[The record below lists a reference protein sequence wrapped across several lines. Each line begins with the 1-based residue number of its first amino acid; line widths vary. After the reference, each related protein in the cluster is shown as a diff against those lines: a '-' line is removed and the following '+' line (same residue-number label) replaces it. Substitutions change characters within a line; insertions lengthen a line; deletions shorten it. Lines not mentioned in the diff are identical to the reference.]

1 MAQSKAQRHKGQA
14 LSDHGFSE
22 RKKSSEKQAWKR
34 TSCHDVREYPIVLN
48 FSDSPNA

>member
-22 RKKSSEKQAWKR
+22 RKNQ
-34 TSCHDVREYPIVLN
+34 VRNKPGKGHPVMMLENILL
-48 FSDSPNA
+48 S